1 MSTMCDLQYDSTEC
15 LQKENQR
22 LREQVKSLN
31 DLLSS
36 IYSSKWCLSSVVMY
50 RTSES
55 AILKQYVAEREKARV
70 LCSEIDKKD
79 AVIRVLKLH
88 LRKDRVGID

>member
-1 MSTMCDLQYDSTEC
+1 MMH
-15 LQKENQR
+15 
-22 LREQVKSLN
+22 
-31 DLLSS
+31 
-36 IYSSKWCLSSVVMY
+36 

-55 AILKQYVAEREKARV
+55 AILKQYVTEREKVRV

-79 AVIRVLKLH
+79 AVICVLKLR

>member
-1 MSTMCDLQYDSTEC
+1 MTH
-15 LQKENQR
+15 
-22 LREQVKSLN
+22 
-31 DLLSS
+31 
-36 IYSSKWCLSSVVMY
+36 

-55 AILKQYVAEREKARV
+55 AILKQYVAEREKVRV

-79 AVIRVLKLH
+79 AVIRVLILH

>member
-1 MSTMCDLQYDSTEC
+1 M
-15 LQKENQR
+15 
-22 LREQVKSLN
+22 
-31 DLLSS
+31 LSS
-36 IYSSKWCLSSVVMY
+36 IYSSKWYLSSVVMH

-79 AVIRVLKLH
+79 AVIHVLKLH